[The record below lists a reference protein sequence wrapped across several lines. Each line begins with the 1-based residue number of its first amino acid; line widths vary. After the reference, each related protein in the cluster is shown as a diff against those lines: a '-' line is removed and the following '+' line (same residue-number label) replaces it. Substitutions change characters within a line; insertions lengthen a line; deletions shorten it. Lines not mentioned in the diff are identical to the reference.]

1 MTEQEP
7 IRFRETDED
16 RFWEMLGV
24 LPPEI
29 QERGGFLVGE
39 PWDHCPRTG
48 RERFMCHWEVDGK
61 FYESTRPITVKEFKS
76 IDPSAIT
83 AE

>member
-1 MTEQEP
+1 MTASEP
-7 IRFRETDED
+7 VRFRETDEG

-39 PWDHCPRTG
+39 PYDHCTQTG
-48 RERFMCHWEVDGK
+48 RPRFAGFWEVDGK

-76 IDPSAIT
+76 IDPSAMV